1 MIVHGL
7 NGHPER
13 TWTHPSSQFYW
24 PWELRVHLPDTRVM
38 VYGFDADIAPAFG
51 SNRIGI
57 KGLAQ
62 GFLGQLTEERQE
74 EYVRIRLVWL
84 GAPTFYL
91 I

>member
-1 MIVHGL
+1 
-7 NGHPER
+7 
-13 TWTHPSSQFYW
+13 
-24 PWELRVHLPDTRVM
+24 M